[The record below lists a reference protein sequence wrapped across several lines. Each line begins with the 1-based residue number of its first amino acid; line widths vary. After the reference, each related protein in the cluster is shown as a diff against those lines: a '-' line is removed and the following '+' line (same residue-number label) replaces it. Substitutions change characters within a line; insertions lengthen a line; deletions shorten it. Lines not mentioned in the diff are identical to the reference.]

1 MSATH
6 EAHIIPMMA
15 TMECYRLPASV
26 SCMRN
31 YEDAISRQSRRSL
44 KAGQLQRVEVKH
56 VSRIPMVLFQGL
68 R

>member
-26 SCMRN
+26 SCMRKC
-31 YEDAISRQSRRSL
+31 DDVILRQSRRSL
-44 KAGQLQRVEVKH
+44 KAGQLQRVEVMH
-56 VSRIPMVLFQGL
+56 VSRIPMVLF
-68 R
+68 